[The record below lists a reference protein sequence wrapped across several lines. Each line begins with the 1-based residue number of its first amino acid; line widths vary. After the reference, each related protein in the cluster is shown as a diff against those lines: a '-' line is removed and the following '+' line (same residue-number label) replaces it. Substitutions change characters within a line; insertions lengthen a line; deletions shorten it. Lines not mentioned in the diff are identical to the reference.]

1 MNKPPDDQLA
11 PAAFRGLYFTS
22 MPEASL
28 PRNGINSDAT
38 WRVSDTTAVL
48 ADAQYSMDDAKLTT
62 GSIGLAAN
70 RDRVSYFLGLRYIDS
85 GEFLAQTAAGD
96 FLPKNLKS
104 SIVTGAINYELS
116 PKYTIGLRQSF
127 DFSSS
132 EQVLSNITLIRHF
145 DRWYAAIT
153 FRVDYVSDDDG
164 IFFNVWP
171 EGLTPGATSS
181 ERLQEVFK

>member
-1 MNKPPDDQLA
+1 FIYDEPIDAVAGITVAQIAINQRWQTKRGGPGRWRSVDFFTLNVEANFFMNKPPDDQLA

-70 RDRVSYFLGLRYIDS
+70 RDRVSYFLG
-85 GEFLAQTAAGD
+85 
-96 FLPKNLKS
+96 
-104 SIVTGAINYELS
+104 
-116 PKYTIGLRQSF
+116 
-127 DFSSS
+127 
-132 EQVLSNITLIRHF
+132 
-145 DRWYAAIT
+145 
-153 FRVDYVSDDDG
+153 
-164 IFFNVWP
+164 
-171 EGLTPGATSS
+171 
-181 ERLQEVFK
+181 